1 MIEVNSR
8 LSIIELRAQGYSIQK
23 IAKKLDVA
31 KQTVVDT
38 IKANKEEVASLHA
51 IQLDALYEA
60 EKVTAEARIKNLS
73 TLLKKIQQ
81 EIDSRD
87 LSDVP
92 TDKLIDLYIKTSS
105 TLDGVMIEPAF
116 KSSQE
121 LREEKEAREALARLV
136 GSDESSTKVVRKM
149 VI

>member
-1 MIEVNSR
+1 MIGVDSR
-8 LSIIELRAQGYSIQK
+8 LQIVELRAQGYSLKK
-23 IAKKLDVA
+23 IADKLGIA

-38 IKANKEEVASLHA
+38 VKEMKEEVASLQA

-60 EKVTAEARIKNLS
+60 EKITTEARIKNLS
-73 TLLKKIQQ
+73 TLLRKIKK

-87 LSDVP
+87 FSDVP
-92 TDKLIDLYIKTSS
+92 TDKLVDLYIKTAS
-105 TLDGVMIEPAF
+105 TLEGLMVEPSF

-121 LREEKEAREALARLV
+121 LSEERQAKEALAVLI
-136 GSDESSTKVVRKM
+136 GSDESSTKPVRKM

>member
-81 EIDSRD
+81 EIDNRD

-121 LREEKEAREALARLV
+121 LQEEKDTRDTLARLV

>member
-23 IAKKLDVA
+23 IAKKLDVS

-38 IKANKEEVASLHA
+38 IKANKDEVASLHA

-73 TLLKKIQQ
+73 SLLKKIQQ